1 MGFMNWLKEV
11 IGIDTETHEQREER
25 LGGASQSA
33 GASNPEAQGQADV
46 GAAAEPILPELPM
59 DEAEKE
65 MVAVIAA
72 CIVGKESPDVNLHI
86 QKIRRIQ

>member
-11 IGIDTETHEQREER
+11 IGIDTETHDERELR
-25 LGGASQSA
+25 LGESSASA
-33 GASNPEAQGQADV
+33 GSADHLADV
-46 GAAAEPILPELPM
+46 SAAAEPVLPELPM

-65 MVAVIAA
+65 LIAVIAA